1 MNEETRLL
9 VGKLIRYL
17 ANSLLAISIFVF
29 VMNLTAKGL
38 EAYSDNLLWTQM
50 NSMWLVVI
58 MLMMIETHYLPNM
71 NKSQKVEKN
80 IKKKVSKK
88 EK

>member
-1 MNEETRLL
+1 MDDEKRAL

-29 VMNLTAKGL
+29 VMNLVASGL
-38 EAYSDNLLWTQM
+38 ETYTNNLLWTQI

-58 MLMMIETHYLPNM
+58 MLMLIETHYLPNFGK
-71 NKSQKVEKN
+71 NK
-80 IKKKVSKK
+80 
-88 EK
+88 

>member
-1 MNEETRLL
+1 MNEETREL

-50 NSMWLVVI
+50 NSMWLVVL
-58 MLMMIETHYLPNM
+58 MLMLIETHYLPNM
-71 NKSQKVEKN
+71 NKPKKTPKVT
-80 IKKKVSKK
+80 KVSKK
-88 EK
+88 

>member
-1 MNEETRLL
+1 MDKEKKEL

-29 VMNLTAKGL
+29 VMNLTANGL
-38 EAYSDNLLWTQM
+38 ETYSNNLLWTQM

-71 NKSQKVEKN
+71 G
-80 IKKKVSKK
+80 SKK
-88 EK
+88 SSMKK

>member
-1 MNEETRLL
+1 MCFSMDEEKTVL

-17 ANSLLAISIFVF
+17 ANSLLAISLFVF

-38 EAYSDNLLWTQM
+38 ETYTDTLLWTQM

-58 MLMMIETHYLPNM
+58 MLIMIETHYLPKFDNSE
-71 NKSQKVEKN
+71 NST
-80 IKKKVSKK
+80 SKK
-88 EK
+88 SSTKK